1 MLKVPYRK
9 TVYCKALL
17 WPIVF
22 MVAFGLAGFFT
33 GFPAPASDAKPASQ
47 PVFFKAN
54 QKMHINADEVI
65 VNLDSGETRFVG
77 NVKISQGQTTVTAER
92 MNVYYRKTEGGIKN
106 LDYKASIYKI
116 VAGGNVRI
124 NYDNLVALTDKA
136 VYTVDSQV
144 LTLSGTDSKIISGAN
159 SITGPKFVMS
169 MEKGSLVIEGN
180 GQQQVRALIF
190 PGEADLF

>member
-9 TVYCKALL
+9 IAHCKALP

-22 MVAFGLAGFFT
+22 MVTFGLAGFFT
-33 GFPAPASDAKPASQ
+33 DFPAPAPGAEPASQ
-47 PVFFKAN
+47 TVFFKAN
-54 QKMHINADEVI
+54 QKIHINADEVV

-77 NVKISQGQTTVTAER
+77 NVKISQGQTAVTAER
-92 MNVYYRKTEGGIKN
+92 MNVYYRKTEGDSKN

-136 VYTVDSQV
+136 VYMVDSQV
-144 LTLSGTDSKIISGAN
+144 LTLTGTDSKVISGAN
-159 SITGPKFVMS
+159 SITGPKFVVS